1 MAFEKIDK
9 QTLREKIY
17 AALRE
22 QIILGE
28 ILPGQAVTLKDLS
41 EQFDVSIIPVREA
54 LFQLESEGVIVRR
67 NNRDYRVN
75 TLNLRQFKE
84 IYKIRFIN
92 EIYIARRA
100 FRNKTGTMERD
111 LGRILGELKRSVDS
125 PKDYVQKNHDFH
137 FLIYQYGRMPTLLE
151 IINGLWAR
159 IGPYLTI
166 NAQIEDLGASFQNHQ
181 IMFDALS
188 ADDEKGFVSILRKDI
203 HFSYTIL
210 KPFIQRLE
218 IDTEEQIGEILGS
231 GSKGS

>member
-1 MAFEKIDK
+1 MAIEKIDK

-67 NNRDYRVN
+67 TNRDYRVN

-92 EIYIARRA
+92 EIYIARRS
-100 FRNKTGTMERD
+100 FRNRTHAMERE
-111 LGRILGELKRSVDS
+111 LEGILEELKGSVGT
-125 PKDYVQKNHDFH
+125 PKTYVQKNHDFH
-137 FLIYQYGRMPTLLE
+137 FLVYKYGRMPILLE
-151 IINGLWAR
+151 VINGLWAR
-159 IGPYLTI
+159 VGPYLTI

-181 IMFDALS
+181 DMFDALS
-188 ADDEKGFVSILRKDI
+188 GEDEKRFVSILRKDI
-203 HFSYTIL
+203 HFSYAIL

-218 IDTEEQIGEILGS
+218 KDTEEQIGEILGA
-231 GSKGS
+231 GAKGS

>member
-1 MAFEKIDK
+1 MAIEKIDK

-17 AALRE
+17 EALRE

-41 EQFDVSIIPVREA
+41 RQFDVSIIPVREA

-84 IYKIRFIN
+84 IYKIRLIN

-100 FRNKTGTMERD
+100 FRNRNGGMESG
-111 LGRILGELKRSVDS
+111 LKVILDELKETTDN
-125 PKDYVQKNHDFH
+125 PKLYVQKNHDFH
-137 FLIYQYGRMPTLLE
+137 FLIYGYGRMPILLE

-159 IGPYLTI
+159 VGPYLTI

-181 IMFDALS
+181 DMYDSLLEG
-188 ADDEKGFVSILRKDI
+188 DEKRFVSVLRKDL

-210 KPFIQRLE
+210 RPFIKRLE
-218 IDTEEQIGEILGS
+218 TDTEEQIGQILGA
-231 GSKGS
+231 GKKGG

>member
-1 MAFEKIDK
+1 MAIEKIDK

-17 AALRE
+17 DALRE

-41 EQFDVSIIPVREA
+41 EKFDVSIIPVREA

-67 NNRDYRVN
+67 TNRDYRVN
-75 TLNLRQFKE
+75 TLNRRQFKE

-100 FRNKTGTMERD
+100 FRNRNEGLERD
-111 LGRILGELKRSVDS
+111 LRGILEELRISVGM
-125 PKDYVQKNHDFH
+125 PKTYVQKNHDFH
-137 FLIYQYGRMPTLLE
+137 FLVYTYGRMPILLE

-181 IMFDALS
+181 DMFDAL
-188 ADDEKGFVSILRKDI
+188 AEGDEKRFVSILRKDI

-218 IDTEEQIGEILGS
+218 TDTEEQIGEILGS
-231 GSKGS
+231 GSVGS